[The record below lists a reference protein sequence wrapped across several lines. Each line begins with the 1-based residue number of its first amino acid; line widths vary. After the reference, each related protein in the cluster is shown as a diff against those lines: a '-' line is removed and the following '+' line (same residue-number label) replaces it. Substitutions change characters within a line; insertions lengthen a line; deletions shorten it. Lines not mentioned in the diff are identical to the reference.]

1 MSLHMGSSGKPVRL
15 QPESELGSEIGTLMQ
30 KVNMDNAFLNL
41 AKNDS
46 ELVDEMKKAITRLTS
61 QAQRR
66 EILCIAIEHN
76 TKYLTALFQQCE
88 IDKNAAQLDASTC
101 KQKYQELKK
110 ETDENNRKMKGLL
123 KDSE

>member
-1 MSLHMGSSGKPVRL
+1 L

-66 EILCIAIEHN
+66 EILYIAIEHN
-76 TKYLTALFQQCE
+76 TKYLTALF
-88 IDKNAAQLDASTC
+88 
-101 KQKYQELKK
+101 
-110 ETDENNRKMKGLL
+110 
-123 KDSE
+123 